1 MRTCCASVA
10 GPGNRARGVAKQD
23 AAMVRR
29 LASGLLLVVCDGLGS
44 RSESANGA
52 RQACC
57 AVKAAFTASPP
68 PRDNALCESV
78 HSNWVRRVTAE
89 SAEAAATTCLFSYV
103 EAGGNATVAQ
113 LGDGVILCRSQGR
126 FTNLTP
132 ERSGFSNQTLALSGV
147 FTAGEWLVHRCALT
161 EPGDGI
167 IMMTDGISEDIDHGR
182 LEEFFEE
189 IRNQTFSR
197 RSPAMGRW
205 LTQQLHEWPTPGHS
219 DDKSI
224 AAVFWENE

>member
-10 GPGNRARGVAKQD
+10 GPGNRARGMAKQD

-29 LASGLLLVVCDGLGS
+29 LASGVLLVVCDGLGS
-44 RSESANGA
+44 RFQSANGA

-57 AVKAAFTASPP
+57 AVRAVFAASAPP
-68 PRDNALCESV
+68 CDNVLCESV
-78 HSNWVRRVTAE
+78 HRHWVERVTAE

-103 EAGGNATVAQ
+103 EAGGNATVGQ
-113 LGDGVILCRSQGR
+113 LGDGMILCRSRGR

-132 ERSGFSNQTLALSGV
+132 ERSGFSNQTLALSGD
-147 FTAGEWLVHRCALT
+147 FTAGEWLVHRCVLA

-167 IMMTDGISEDIDHGR
+167 VIMTDGISEDIDHGR
-182 LEEFFEE
+182 LEEFFEDV
-189 IRNQTFSR
+189 RNETFSR
-197 RSPAMGRW
+197 RSRAMGRW
-205 LTQQLHEWPTPGHS
+205 LTHQLHEWPTLGHS

-224 AAVFWENE
+224 AAVFWEN